1 MYQRWS
7 ALDRLR
13 GVALVGMLIHHL
25 SEWMAGDARAV
36 LPGWRSFAVTDVA
49 AVAFFV
55 AAGASLG
62 LFVSSRRSRGLS
74 RGRVAAQVLRRYGL
88 LVPIGLAL
96 DWVLWRHPAMFGVVE
111 ALGVAVVAA
120 AAVAVVIPDR
130 LLPAAA
136 AITVAGG
143 MVAERLVG
151 WNAGW
156 WADELLAG
164 KFPAITCVGFVL
176 VGVAAVRSGRY
187 TDRRR
192 TLMAATLGVAATA
205 VLLLVGVAPDR
216 YPGTLAFVI
225 PGLAG
230 TAIVYAL
237 AQTSVLGP
245 IDAVVR
251 RAAAHTLGI
260 FVAHYFIYGA
270 LRHLGMLGDVPG
282 AVAVPA
288 AVAIAAALCLVAP
301 MIPQP
306 PWSARTGRRRPRP
319 APSGAAD
326 RGAVE
331 RGDQPGRIVDRD
343 PQLADARL

>member
-1 MYQRWS
+1 
-7 ALDRLR
+7 LR

-25 SEWMAGDARAV
+25 TEWMAGDARAV
-36 LPGWRSFAVTDVA
+36 LPGWRSFAPTDMA

-62 LFVSSRRSRGLS
+62 LFVSSRRARGLS
-74 RGRVAAQVLRRYGL
+74 RRRVAAQVLRRYGL
-88 LVPIGLAL
+88 LVPIGLTL
-96 DWVLWRHPAMFGVVE
+96 DWLLWRHPAMFGVLE

-120 AAVAVVIPDR
+120 AVVAAVFPDR

-136 AITVAGG
+136 AITVTGG
-143 MVAERLVG
+143 VVAERLASG
-151 WNAGW
+151 HTGW
-156 WADELLAG
+156 WADEFLAG
-164 KFPAITCVGFVL
+164 KFPVVTYVGFVL

-187 TDRRR
+187 MDERWA
-192 TLMAATLGVAATA
+192 MAAAATGVAATG

-216 YPGTLAFVI
+216 YPGDLAFVI

-237 AQTSVLGP
+237 AETALLGP

-260 FVAHYFIYGA
+260 FVAQYFIYGG
-270 LRHLGMLGDVPG
+270 LRHLGLLGDVPG
-282 AVAVPA
+282 ALAVAA
-288 AVAIAAALCLVAP
+288 AVAVTVTLCMVAP
-301 MIPQP
+301 RIPQP

-319 APSGAAD
+319 APDGAAD
-326 RGAVE
+326 RGTVE
-331 RGDQPGRIVDRD
+331 RGDQPGGIVDRD
-343 PQLADARL
+343 PQLADARP

>member
-13 GVALVGMLIHHL
+13 GIALVGMLIHHL
-25 SEWMAGDARAV
+25 TEWMAGDARAE
-36 LPGWRSFAVTDVA
+36 LPGWRSFALTDVA

-55 AAGASLG
+55 AAGASLA

-96 DWVLWRHPAMFGVVE
+96 DWVFWRHPAMFGVLE

-130 LLPAAA
+130 LLPAA
-136 AITVAGG
+136 VAVAVVGG
-143 MVAERLVG
+143 MVADRLAG
-151 WNAGW
+151 GNPGW

-164 KFPAITCVGFVL
+164 KFPAVTYVGFVL

-187 TDRRR
+187 TDRRWG
-192 TLMAATLGVAATA
+192 LMAATAGVAATA
-205 VLLLVGVAPDR
+205 ALLVAGVAPDR
-216 YPGTLAFVI
+216 YPGYLAFVI

-237 AQTSVLGP
+237 AQTSLLGP

-260 FVAHYFIYGA
+260 FVAHYFIYGG
-270 LRHLGMLGDVPG
+270 LRQLGVLGDVPG
-282 AVAVPA
+282 SVAAPA
-288 AVAIAAALCLVAP
+288 AMAIAAALCLVAP
-301 MIPQP
+301 KVPQP
-306 PWSARTGRRRPRP
+306 PWSARTGRRRPLP
-319 APSGAAD
+319 VPSGAAAG
-326 RGAVE
+326 GAFE
-331 RGDQPGRIVDRD
+331 RGDQPGGIVDRD

>member
-13 GVALVGMLIHHL
+13 GIALVGMLIHHL
-25 SEWMAGDARAV
+25 TEWMAGDARAE
-36 LPGWRSFAVTDVA
+36 LPGWRSFALTDVA

-55 AAGASLG
+55 AAGASLA

-96 DWVLWRHPAMFGVVE
+96 DWVFWRHPAMFGVLE

-130 LLPAAA
+130 LLPAA
-136 AITVAGG
+136 VAVAVVGG
-143 MVAERLVG
+143 MVADRLAG
-151 WNAGW
+151 GNPGW

-164 KFPAITCVGFVL
+164 KFPAVTYVGFVL

-187 TDRRR
+187 TDRRWG
-192 TLMAATLGVAATA
+192 LMAATAGVAATA
-205 VLLLVGVAPDR
+205 ALLVAGVAPDR
-216 YPGTLAFVI
+216 YPGYLAFVI

-237 AQTSVLGP
+237 AQTSLLGP

-260 FVAHYFIYGA
+260 FVAHYFIYGG
-270 LRHLGMLGDVPG
+270 LRQLGVLGDVPG
-282 AVAVPA
+282 SVAAPA
-288 AVAIAAALCLVAP
+288 AMAIAAALCLVAP
-301 MIPQP
+301 KVPQP

-319 APSGAAD
+319 VPSGAAAG
-326 RGAVE
+326 GAFE
-331 RGDQPGRIVDRD
+331 RGDQPGGIVDRD

>member
-25 SEWMAGDARAV
+25 IEWMTGDARAV
-36 LPGWRSFAVTDVA
+36 LPGWRSFALTDVA

-62 LFVSSRRSRGLS
+62 LFVSSRRARGMSR
-74 RGRVAAQVLRRYGL
+74 RRVAAQVLRRYGV
-88 LVPIGLAL
+88 LVPVGLTL
-96 DWVLWRHPAMFGVVE
+96 DWVLWRDPAMFGVLE

-120 AAVAVVIPDR
+120 AAVAAVFPDR

-136 AITVAGG
+136 AVTVAGG
-143 MVAERLVG
+143 VVAERLATG
-151 WNAGW
+151 HAGW
-156 WADELLAG
+156 WADEFLAG
-164 KFPAITCVGFVL
+164 KFPVVTYVGFVL

-187 TDRRR
+187 TDERWV
-192 TLMAATLGVAATA
+192 LAAAATGVTAT
-205 VLLLVGVAPDR
+205 VILLLVGVGPDR
-216 YPGTLAFVI
+216 YPGDLAFVV

-237 AQTSVLGP
+237 APTAVVGS

-251 RAAAHTLGI
+251 QAAAHTLGI
-260 FVAHYFIYGA
+260 FLAHYAIYGA
-270 LRHLGMLGDVPG
+270 LRHLGLLGDVPG

-288 AVAIAAALCLVAP
+288 AVAITAALCLVAP
-301 MIPQP
+301 KIPQP

-319 APSGAAD
+319 VPSGAAD

-331 RGDQPGRIVDRD
+331 RGGEPGGIVDRD
-343 PQLADARL
+343 PRLADARP